1 MTTLAY
7 RMTTAAQFVGRELGV
22 SDWVTVD
29 QTRIDAF
36 AACTGDRQWIHV
48 DVERARRESPSGRP
62 IAHGYLI
69 LSLVAAM
76 LMDLGVVP
84 PDAASALNYGL
95 DKVRFI
101 APVKAG
107 ARVRMRAK
115 LVSAE
120 PQNGGR
126 LLLKLQSTVEI
137 EGEAKPALAADL
149 LCMLIGKGEASA
161 ASGTRI

>member
-1 MTTLAY
+1 MTAPAY
-7 RMTTAAQFVGRELGV
+7 TMASAAQCVGRELGV
-22 SDWVTVD
+22 SDWITVD
-29 QTRIDAF
+29 QERIDAF

-48 DVERARRESPSGRP
+48 DVERAKRESPFGGP

-76 LMDLGVVP
+76 VMELGVVP

-107 ARVRMRAK
+107 ARVRMRAR
-115 LVSAE
+115 LASAE

-137 EGEAKPALAADL
+137 EGEAKPAVVADL
-149 LCMLIGKGEASA
+149 LCMLIGKEDAS
-161 ASGTRI
+161 T

>member
-1 MTTLAY
+1 MTAPAY
-7 RMTTAAQFVGRELGV
+7 TMASAAQCVGRELGV
-22 SDWVTVD
+22 SNWITVD
-29 QTRIDAF
+29 QERIDAF

-48 DVERARRESPSGRP
+48 DVERAKRESPFGGP

-76 LMDLGVVP
+76 VTQLGVVP

-115 LVSAE
+115 LASAE

-137 EGEAKPALAADL
+137 EGEAKPAVVADL
-149 LCMLIGKGEASA
+149 LCMLIGKGEAS
-161 ASGTRI
+161 T

>member
-1 MTTLAY
+1 MTVPAY
-7 RMTTAAQFVGRELGV
+7 TMATAAQFVGRELGV
-22 SDWVTVD
+22 SDWITVD
-29 QTRIDAF
+29 QARIDAF

-48 DVERARRESPSGRP
+48 DVERARRESPFGGP

-76 LMDLGVVP
+76 VMDLGVVP

-101 APVKAG
+101 TPVKAG

-115 LVSAE
+115 LASAE

-137 EGEAKPALAADL
+137 EGEMKPAVVADL
-149 LCMLIGKGEASA
+149 LCMLIGKMDAS
-161 ASGTRI
+161 T

>member
-1 MTTLAY
+1 MTTPTYTMA
-7 RMTTAAQFVGRELGV
+7 TAAQYVGRELGV
-22 SDWVTVD
+22 SDWIIVD
-29 QTRIDAF
+29 QERIDAF

-48 DVERARRESPSGRP
+48 DVVRAKRESPFGGP

-76 LMDLGVVP
+76 VMELGVVP

-101 APVKAG
+101 TPVKAG

-115 LVSAE
+115 LASAE

-137 EGEAKPALAADL
+137 EGAAKPAVVADL
-149 LCMLIGKGEASA
+149 LCMLIGKGDRA
-161 ASGTRI
+161 